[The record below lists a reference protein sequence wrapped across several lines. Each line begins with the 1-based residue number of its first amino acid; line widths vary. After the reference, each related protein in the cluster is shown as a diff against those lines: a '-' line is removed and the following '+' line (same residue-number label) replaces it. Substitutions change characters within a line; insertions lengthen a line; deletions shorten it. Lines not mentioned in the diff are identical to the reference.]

1 MAGIK
6 FVHRDEKEVKLTSTP
21 KVDFNKSKKLS
32 SMSGGNSLYYI
43 DVEEAFKL
51 NLSLFQ
57 YKERKNKIYNLC
69 QKPHGFLVIGYEVNL
84 IQGQN

>member
-51 NLSLFQ
+51 KLDSF
-57 YKERKNKIYNLC
+57 C
-69 QKPHGFLVIGYEVNL
+69 DFTQKHPQNENYTL
-84 IQGQN
+84 ITIPIQREEK